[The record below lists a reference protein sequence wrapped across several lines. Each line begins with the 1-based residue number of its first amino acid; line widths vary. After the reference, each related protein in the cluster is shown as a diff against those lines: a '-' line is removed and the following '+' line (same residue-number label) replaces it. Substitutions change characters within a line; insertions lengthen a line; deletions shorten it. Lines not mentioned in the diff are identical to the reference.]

1 MTSLLSVKDLF
12 YSFSNLFSLLLF
24 VFTFTSREALW
35 WNRSHRTRLMP
46 RLFSFLS
53 VSILLSLSALNIQP
67 WFGNTASERA
77 SISPE
82 WI

>member
-1 MTSLLSVKDLF
+1 MTNLMSVEALFFF
-12 YSFSNLFSLLLF
+12 YSNLSSLLLF
-24 VFTFTSREALW
+24 FFTFTSREASW

-46 RLFSFLS
+46 RLFHFLS
-53 VSILLSLSALNIQP
+53 MSILLFLPALEFQP
-67 WFGNTASERA
+67 WFGIIASRA